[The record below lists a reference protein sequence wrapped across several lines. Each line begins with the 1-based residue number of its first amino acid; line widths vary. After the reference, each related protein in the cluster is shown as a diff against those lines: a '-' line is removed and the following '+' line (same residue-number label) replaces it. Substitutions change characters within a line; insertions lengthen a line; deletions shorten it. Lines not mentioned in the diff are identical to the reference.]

1 MAHDCTVDHTRR
13 ESRPTVAP
21 PATGIFS
28 PSHRAGTTA
37 EHLASKSRTYLG
49 LSSECPCDFSRIV
62 RKPHNPSTTR
72 TLATRYSSRRIDV
85 KWAPTGYSRS
95 PPVSMTTPDPDTLLA
110 ETRAFNAELERMLA
124 TIPPVNTVP
133 PAESRRARREGR
145 GIFPAPVYVPE
156 ARTIEIDGPRG
167 VVPLRIIAPEGEP
180 KGTFL
185 HLHGGGWTLG
195 DSDGQDPRLQRLAR
209 ETGLTVVSV
218 EYRLAPENPYPA
230 GPDDCEAA
238 ALWLIGEEGRG
249 ALGASGPRGIGGD
262 SAGAQLA
269 AATLLRLRD
278 RHGIT
283 GAFGAAVL
291 QYGCFDLS
299 MTPSQRLWGE
309 RNLVLSGP
317 IIMWFSDQFLPAH
330 DCEARRDPDISP
342 LFADLTDMPPAIF
355 TIGTEDPLLDDSL
368 FMEARWR
375 HAGHRTELRIWP
387 EAPHGFVSLPMSV
400 AEVALGAEHEF
411 LCRTLGVAP
420 G

>member
-1 MAHDCTVDHTRR
+1 MST
-13 ESRPTVAP
+13 
-21 PATGIFS
+21 
-28 PSHRAGTTA
+28 
-37 EHLASKSRTYLG
+37 
-49 LSSECPCDFSRIV
+49 
-62 RKPHNPSTTR
+62 PHS
-72 TLATRYSSRRIDV
+72 
-85 KWAPTGYSRS
+85 
-95 PPVSMTTPDPDTLLA
+95 DTLLA

-133 PAESRRARREGR
+133 PEESRRARREGR

-156 ARTIEIDGPRG
+156 ARTIEIDGPHG
-167 VVPLRIIAPEGEP
+167 VVPLRVIAPEGEP

-195 DSDGQDPRLQRLAR
+195 ESDGQDVRLQRLAR
-209 ETGLTVVSV
+209 ETSLTVVSV
-218 EYRLAPENPYPA
+218 DYRLAPENPYPA

-238 ALWLIGEEGRG
+238 ALWLIGEEGQA
-249 ALGASGPRGIGGD
+249 ALDATGPRAIGGD
-262 SAGAQLA
+262 SAGGQLA

-317 IIMWFSDQFLPAH
+317 IMMWFSDQFLPAQ
-330 DCEARRDPDISP
+330 DREARRDPDISP
-342 LFADLTDMPPAIF
+342 LFADLSGMPPAIF
-355 TIGTEDPLLDDSL
+355 TIGTQDPLLDDTL

-375 HAGHRTELRIWP
+375 HAGHATELRIWP

-400 AEVALGAEHEF
+400 ADVALAAEHEF
-411 LCRTLGVAP
+411 LRRTLGVAP
-420 G
+420 S